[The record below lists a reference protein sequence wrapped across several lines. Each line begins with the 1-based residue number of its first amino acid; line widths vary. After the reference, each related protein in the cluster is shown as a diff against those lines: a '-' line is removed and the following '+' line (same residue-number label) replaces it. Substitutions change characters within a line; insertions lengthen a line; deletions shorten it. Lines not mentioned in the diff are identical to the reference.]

1 MQALAEETFR
11 AVDGAV
17 RSLHVNTALAELWKL
32 VRAVN
37 KYIDEARPWALA
49 KEGDSRRL
57 GTVMYHVFEALRII
71 AVLVTPFMPRTGQAF
86 WQQLGQSGR
95 VEDQGLAAS
104 AWGGS
109 RPGTAVQ
116 GGEPLF
122 PRLDVDQ
129 VLEELLGEAAE
140 KDQGAAGGAQ
150 DGGAPGTRGG
160 ATGPSG
166 VNVTGGTEG
175 LITIDEFAKVQLK
188 VAKVLEAEKVKGADK
203 LLKLRI
209 DLGSETRQIV
219 AGIAQ
224 HYSPEELV
232 GRSIVVVAN
241 LQPAKLRGEVS
252 EGMLLAA
259 SDESG
264 RLALLTVDREI
275 APGSAIR

>member
-1 MQALAEETFR
+1 M
-11 AVDGAV
+11 
-17 RSLHVNTALAELWKL
+17 
-32 VRAVN
+32 
-37 KYIDEARPWALA
+37 A

-209 DLGSETRQIV
+209 DLGSETRPDRRRHCP
-219 AGIAQ
+219 ALLA
-224 HYSPEELV
+224 EELV

>member
-1 MQALAEETFR
+1 
-11 AVDGAV
+11 
-17 RSLHVNTALAELWKL
+17 
-32 VRAVN
+32 
-37 KYIDEARPWALA
+37 
-49 KEGDSRRL
+49 
-57 GTVMYHVFEALRII
+57 
-71 AVLVTPFMPRTGQAF
+71 
-86 WQQLGQSGR
+86 
-95 VEDQGLAAS
+95 
-104 AWGGS
+104 
-109 RPGTAVQ
+109 
-116 GGEPLF
+116 
-122 PRLDVDQ
+122 
-129 VLEELLGEAAE
+129 
-140 KDQGAAGGAQ
+140 
-150 DGGAPGTRGG
+150 
-160 ATGPSG
+160 
-166 VNVTGGTEG
+166 